1 MIPQFKPFEEGN
13 IWYNM
18 EARSYGETVRDE
30 DAFKLAVFRESAD
43 NTSLDD
49 EEKCDIESLLRS
61 LHDIPRWRSCF
72 LSPDSLGDTVLLSE
86 ERKTYLD
93 LFVERRLLPERKEDW
108 DRDVVK
114 EIQAMSVLGEYDKGE
129 IILYINNI
137 KDAAE
142 EEKVPG
148 FYGFPYLT
156 VLRYVYLHELMHAFF
171 DRNDGHEYIQ
181 EMEEGFAEFGAL
193 CLLKKLVDY
202 NPNPRERDVLNH
214 ADNAELDWALRHVE
228 NKKGALACYARGADL
243 FRQFGNDPDLC
254 GKMLEEY
261 PSRVEPGY

>member
-1 MIPQFKPFEEGN
+1 MIPQFKPFEGGSL
-13 IWYNM
+13 WYNL
-18 EARSYGETVRDE
+18 EARSDGETVRDE

-108 DRDVVK
+108 DKDVVK
-114 EIQAMSVLGEYDKGE
+114 EVQAMSVLGEYDKGE

-193 CLLKKLVDY
+193 CLLQKLVAY
-202 NPNPRERDVLNH
+202 NPWERDVLNH
-214 ADNAELDWALRHVE
+214 ADKAELDWALRHVE

-243 FRQFGNDPDLC
+243 FRKFGNAPDLC
-254 GKMLEEY
+254 GKMLEAY

>member
-1 MIPQFKPFEEGN
+1 
-13 IWYNM
+13 
-18 EARSYGETVRDE
+18 
-30 DAFKLAVFRESAD
+30 
-43 NTSLDD
+43 
-49 EEKCDIESLLRS
+49 
-61 LHDIPRWRSCF
+61 
-72 LSPDSLGDTVLLSE
+72 
-86 ERKTYLD
+86 
-93 LFVERRLLPERKEDW
+93 
-108 DRDVVK
+108 
-114 EIQAMSVLGEYDKGE
+114 MSVLGEYDKGE

-202 NPNPRERDVLNH
+202 NPRERDVLNH

-254 GKMLEEY
+254 GKMLKAY
-261 PSRVEPGY
+261 PSRVDPGY

>member
-1 MIPQFKPFEEGN
+1 MIPQFKPFEGGS

-18 EARSYGETVRDE
+18 QARSDGETVRDE
-30 DAFKLAVFRESAD
+30 DAFKLVDFRESAD

-49 EEKCDIESLLRS
+49 EEKSDIENLLRS

-114 EIQAMSVLGEYDKGE
+114 EVQAMSVLGEYDKGG

-142 EEKVPG
+142 EEKAPG

-171 DRNDGHEYIQ
+171 
-181 EMEEGFAEFGAL
+181 
-193 CLLKKLVDY
+193 
-202 NPNPRERDVLNH
+202 
-214 ADNAELDWALRHVE
+214 
-228 NKKGALACYARGADL
+228 
-243 FRQFGNDPDLC
+243 
-254 GKMLEEY
+254 
-261 PSRVEPGY
+261 